1 MTRYVRRSL
10 LLVPALA
17 ALVAF
22 AGAAPTTNGAAA
34 IRIRNNHDVAYDGP
48 VQFRTTLPDGAYQA
62 ARDSAEGEIRS
73 SVARVVVHL
82 APHAELTLSPAGT
95 LGEPHLANGPLTV
108 TTNAHRLDLGWN
120 GDSVGALE
128 LGLVVLPGKS
138 AGPDDVAGAFEPLD
152 IAWQRQRDGS
162 LAGTIERQG
171 YKLDLTLVPYG
182 GGWVDVST
190 RLTHV
195 APAEGPAY
203 VALVRRVTSRAGIE
217 SARMRFNGRV
227 LDSASSPNSWAR
239 DFWYTHGVDWVS
251 WKSGALS
258 LAAMSGFT
266 PVPSVRRDSVWV
278 EGSHFYVWD
287 KTRQSGN
294 QLYLI
299 SEISGPNP
307 NQKGSA
313 IPYAPIEQGDSL
325 ELSWRLSIAKHAS
338 SGWEESQLLVST
350 GYQSAT
356 QDSGIDAVELGVP
369 SVSFGT
375 AYFPYSTFTENFDYY
390 RTPGLDR
397 ETWWPFSPT
406 MWNNWRAFKPQ
417 MQTDLHI
424 IRAMGFEWVRLH
436 HLELLQEMDRAQAI
450 AFLDFYMGEARALGL
465 KVLVD
470 TEGPPEWV
478 TLVMGRY
485 RDVVKRVEIE
495 NEILIPPTK
504 PASPARWT
512 SLYHAAKTADPDAQ
526 VFLTG
531 AGNDGKFERLRAL
544 GVPFDR
550 VGLHAYMHSPEWT
563 ETLSSHVLGTASYA
577 RSIGKFVTMGEFNWK
592 GLTRL
597 SPPARRKAFADVY
610 ESMLEPRAIPE
621 VFEFHFQE
629 TIGISPSIARTG
641 VRHYETIALDRRP
654 KPEAFELMRLI
665 RKYARPDAPVL
676 EVPVTVES
684 ATLANGRAKASFSI
698 ANHTTRKLTLQLDA
712 LAFDGVEA
720 TLASPHQLTLA
731 PSDSAHGSIALRLPA
746 GARLGTYH
754 FFLKAAYGDKT
765 AYGWGVASNPGAPHF
780 AKNPVLADLVAY
792 PQGTDVVRQFD
803 WSRPLLVAFGA
814 DAPVLEMEMAYQ
826 VAFTLQST
834 TGRPVWL
841 SSTADL
847 PDSLLSKG
855 SLILVGTPAG
865 NPLIGDLPSARDA
878 GEKGIVWLAK
888 GENTPSR
895 LILTGNTPKAVEASS
910 TDFVLR
916 YWLNSKDAALR
927 ITGMEKGALLGN
939 PARVTNPDPP

>member
-1 MTRYVRRSL
+1 MMRYVRTTL
-10 LLVPALA
+10 LLAPVLTALA
-17 ALVAF
+17 AF
-22 AGAAPTTNGAAA
+22 AGAAPAQSAAA
-34 IRIRNNHDVAYDGP
+34 VIRIRNNHDVEYDGP
-48 VQFRTTLPDGAYQA
+48 VQFSTTLPNGAYA
-62 ARDSAEGEIRS
+62 SAGDSAEGEIRS
-73 SVARVVVHL
+73 GVARMVVHIR
-82 APHAELTLSPAGT
+82 AHSEITLSSAGT
-95 LGEPHLANGPLTV
+95 VGESRLASGPLSV
-108 TTNAHRLDLGWN
+108 TTDSHKLKLGWS
-120 GDSVGALE
+120 GDSLGALE
-128 LGLVVLPGKS
+128 LGLVVVPGTS
-138 AGPDDVAGAFEPLD
+138 AGPDDVAAAFEPLD

-162 LAGTIERQG
+162 FAASIERQG
-171 YKLDLTLVPYG
+171 YKVDMTLVPYG
-182 GGWVDVST
+182 GGWLDMTT
-190 RLTHV
+190 RITHV
-195 APAEGPAY
+195 ERASGPAY
-203 VALVRRVTSRAGIE
+203 VALVRRVTSRSGLD

-227 LDSASSPNSWAR
+227 IDGASSPETWAR

-258 LAAMSGFT
+258 VAAMSGFT
-266 PVPSVRRDSVWV
+266 PVPSVKRDSVWV
-278 EGSHFYVWD
+278 EGSHFYVWE
-287 KTRQSGN
+287 KTRQAGN
-294 QLYLI
+294 YLYLI
-299 SEISGPNP
+299 SEIAGPNP

-325 ELSWRLSIAKHAS
+325 ELSWRLSVAKQATP
-338 SGWEESQLLVST
+338 GWEEGQLLVST
-350 GYQSAT
+350 GFQSAT
-356 QDSGIDAVELGVP
+356 PDSGVDAVELGVP

-375 AYFPYSTFTENFDYY
+375 SYFPYSTFTENFDYY

-436 HLELLQEMDRAQAI
+436 HLELLQEMDRTQAI
-450 AFLDFYMGEARALGL
+450 AFLDFYMGEARGLGL

-470 TEGPPEWV
+470 TEGPAEWV

-485 RDVVKRVEIE
+485 RDVVRRVEVE

-512 SLYHAAKTADPDAQ
+512 SLYHAAKTADPSAQ
-526 VFLTG
+526 VFLTS

-563 ETLSSHVLGTASYA
+563 EALSSHVLGTASYA

-597 SPPARRKAFADVY
+597 SPPARQKAFVDVY
-610 ESMLEPRAIPE
+610 ESMLKPRAIPE

-629 TIGISPSIARTG
+629 TIGVSPSIARTG

-654 KPEAFELMRLI
+654 KPEAIELMRLM
-665 RKYARPDAPVL
+665 RKYARPDAPMI
-676 EVPVTVES
+676 EVPVTIDS

-698 ANHTTRKLTLQLDA
+698 ANHTTRKLTVRLAA
-712 LAFDGVEA
+712 LAFDGVA
-720 TLASPHQLTLA
+720 TTLVSPSQLTLA
-731 PSDSAHGSIALRLPA
+731 PRDSAHGSIALRLPA
-746 GARLGTYH
+746 GARAGTYH
-754 FFLKAAYGDKT
+754 FFLKAEYGDKA
-765 AYGWGVASNPGAPHF
+765 AYGWGVASNPGVPSF
-780 AKNPVLADLVAY
+780 AKSPVLADLVLY
-792 PQGTDVVRQFD
+792 PQGFDIVRQFD
-803 WSRPLLVAFGA
+803 WNRPLLVAFGPK
-814 DAPVLEMEMAYQ
+814 APVLEMEMAYQ
-826 VAFTLQST
+826 VAFTLQSA

-847 PDSLLSKG
+847 PDSLLNKG
-855 SLILVGTPAG
+855 SLILVGTAAT
-865 NPLIGDLPSARDA
+865 NPLIGDLPSARA
-878 GEKGIVWLAK
+878 ANEKGLVWLASEK
-888 GENTPSR
+888 NSSSR
-895 LILTGNTPKAVEASS
+895 LILTGSTPKAVEAAS

-916 YWLNSKDAALR
+916 FWLNSKDAALR